1 MTLGNVLCRY
11 PKLCP
16 YTNFS
21 NMFSIL
27 LSGAKVLKLKFSDG
41 CMNIMGYNCKA
52 FCINSMPNVFVTKW
66 KELDAF
72 KKISNES
79 DFWLHTVFEWVV
91 SRLKYVSYIIKIHY
105 KFFFNPNVHTTYN
118 TINFKCEFCLQICNL
133 ENVFRGII
141 NIRVCKNMN
150 HDER

>member
-52 FCINSMPNVFVTKW
+52 FCINSMPNVFVTKM
-66 KELDAF
+66 KKSNAF
-72 KKISNES
+72 KKIE
-79 DFWLHTVFEWVV
+79 
-91 SRLKYVSYIIKIHY
+91 RKYFSQITMRHY
-105 KFFFNPNVHTTYN
+105 KFFFYQNLHRTYN

-133 ENVFRGII
+133 ENDFRGII

>member
-66 KELDAF
+66 KKLDAF
-72 KKISNES
+72 KKIS
-79 DFWLHTVFEWVV
+79 
-91 SRLKYVSYIIKIHY
+91 KYVSYIIKIQY

-118 TINFKCEFCLQICNL
+118 TISFKCEFCLKICNL
-133 ENVFRGII
+133 ENDFRGNI

>member
-66 KELDAF
+66 KKLDAF
-72 KKISNES
+72 KKIS
-79 DFWLHTVFEWVV
+79 
-91 SRLKYVSYIIKIHY
+91 KYVSYIIKIQY

-133 ENVFRGII
+133 ENDFGGII

>member
-52 FCINSMPNVFVTKW
+52 FCINSMPNVFVTKF
-66 KELDAF
+66 KNQLHFREYRRDRILELIHF
-72 KKISNES
+72 
-79 DFWLHTVFEWVV
+79 
-91 SRLKYVSYIIKIHY
+91 SYITMRKY
-105 KFFFNPNVHTTYN
+105 KLFFAQDLHSTYN

-133 ENVFRGII
+133 ENDFRGII

>member
-27 LSGAKVLKLKFSDG
+27 LSGAKVLKVKFSDG

-72 KKISNES
+72 KKIS
-79 DFWLHTVFEWVV
+79 
-91 SRLKYVSYIIKIHY
+91 KYVSYIIKIHY
-105 KFFFNPNVHTTYN
+105 KFFFHPNVHTTYN

-133 ENVFRGII
+133 ENDFGGII

>member
-27 LSGAKVLKLKFSDG
+27 LSGAKVLKVKFSDG

-72 KKISNES
+72 KKIS
-79 DFWLHTVFEWVV
+79 
-91 SRLKYVSYIIKIHY
+91 KYVSYIIKIHY

-133 ENVFRGII
+133 ENDFRGNI